1 MKAEGGDNGPRVGT
15 DTALTGIRLVLT
27 DPGPLIRKSWDSRD
41 FLRPQT
47 PGPRHHVTIPIMA
60 GIKRKS
66 AGTSAPEVKDKSKKV
81 KVDKPASKTKSKHEV
96 KPVKKAKKAK
106 EESSSELDE
115 SDTSEKDNGFYGFS
129 AAEGEDV
136 DMSDAESG
144 EEAVKANG
152 KTQKH
157 NKESDGPKKSKG
169 DGVESKLAGL
179 NGNTQQF
186 IQLTLLANRPLV
198 SNSREAHAKQ
208 KALANERKA
217 AKPNADIIE
226 RSKKLWEKL
235 RLKSHVDKEERK
247 ELVKELFDIITGR
260 VKDFVFKHDSVRVI
274 QTAIK
279 YSTMEQRRMI
289 ARELKG
295 EFKVLA
301 EGKYS
306 KFLIAKLV
314 EKG

>member
-1 MKAEGGDNGPRVGT
+1 VC
-15 DTALTGIRLVLT
+15 L
-27 DPGPLIRKSWDSRD
+27 
-41 FLRPQT
+41 
-47 PGPRHHVTIPIMA
+47 
-60 GIKRKS
+60 
-66 AGTSAPEVKDKSKKV
+66 
-81 KVDKPASKTKSKHEV
+81 
-96 KPVKKAKKAK
+96 
-106 EESSSELDE
+106 
-115 SDTSEKDNGFYGFS
+115 FYGF
-129 AAEGEDV
+129 
-136 DMSDAESG
+136 
-144 EEAVKANG
+144 
-152 KTQKH
+152 
-157 NKESDGPKKSKG
+157 
-169 DGVESKLAGL
+169 
-179 NGNTQQF
+179 
-186 IQLTLLANRPLV
+186 LLIVLPAT
-198 SNSREAHAKQ
+198 NSREAHAKQ
-208 KALANERKA
+208 KALARERKA

-247 ELVKELFDIITGR
+247 GLVKELFEIITGR

>member
-1 MKAEGGDNGPRVGT
+1 MNN
-15 DTALTGIRLVLT
+15 
-27 DPGPLIRKSWDSRD
+27 
-41 FLRPQT
+41 
-47 PGPRHHVTIPIMA
+47 
-60 GIKRKS
+60 
-66 AGTSAPEVKDKSKKV
+66 SK
-81 KVDKPASKTKSKHEV
+81 
-96 KPVKKAKKAK
+96 
-106 EESSSELDE
+106 
-115 SDTSEKDNGFYGFS
+115 
-129 AAEGEDV
+129 
-136 DMSDAESG
+136 
-144 EEAVKANG
+144 
-152 KTQKH
+152 
-157 NKESDGPKKSKG
+157 
-169 DGVESKLAGL
+169 
-179 NGNTQQF
+179 
-186 IQLTLLANRPLV
+186 
-198 SNSREAHAKQ
+198 EAHAKQ
-208 KALANERKA
+208 KALARERKA

-247 ELVKELFDIITGR
+247 GLVKELFDIITGR

>member
-1 MKAEGGDNGPRVGT
+1 MTDLIDRGG
-15 DTALTGIRLVLT
+15 
-27 DPGPLIRKSWDSRD
+27 S
-41 FLRPQT
+41 
-47 PGPRHHVTIPIMA
+47 
-60 GIKRKS
+60 
-66 AGTSAPEVKDKSKKV
+66 
-81 KVDKPASKTKSKHEV
+81 
-96 KPVKKAKKAK
+96 
-106 EESSSELDE
+106 
-115 SDTSEKDNGFYGFS
+115 
-129 AAEGEDV
+129 
-136 DMSDAESG
+136 
-144 EEAVKANG
+144 
-152 KTQKH
+152 
-157 NKESDGPKKSKG
+157 
-169 DGVESKLAGL
+169 
-179 NGNTQQF
+179 
-186 IQLTLLANRPLV
+186 
-198 SNSREAHAKQ
+198 AHA
-208 KALANERKA
+208 AILGIGTYRPHRVI
-217 AKPNADIIE
+217 PNADIIE

-247 ELVKELFDIITGR
+247 GLVKELFEIITGR